1 MDNVA
6 GGAREKKSLYENPS
20 FKQTPVNE
28 ITNFLLVSILD
39 GIFDLTETHLH
50 VDFDILRGF
59 RRRSCFVKKQTNND
73 SKQISSDNT
82 QTNAEDINWVYT
94 IKETE
99 DSDTGK
105 HESRNCEACDK
116 NKGCRKQ
123 RKRRKRKKKQVN
135 MT

>member
-6 GGAREKKSLYENPS
+6 GGAREKKVFMKTPVS
-20 FKQTPVNE
+20 KKPVNE

-50 VDFDILRGF
+50 VDFDVLRGS
-59 RRRSCFVKKQTNND
+59 RRRSRFVKKQTNND

-82 QTNAEDINWVYT
+82 QTNAEYINWVDT

-116 NKGCRKQ
+116 NKGCGKQ

>member
-6 GGAREKKSLYENPS
+6 GGAREKKVFMKTPVS
-20 FKQTPVNE
+20 KKPVNE
-28 ITNFLLVSILD
+28 ITNFLLVTILD

-50 VDFDILRGF
+50 VDFDVLRGS
-59 RRRSCFVKKQTNND
+59 RRRSRFVKKQTNND

>member
-6 GGAREKKSLYENPS
+6 GGAREKKVFMKTPVS
-20 FKQTPVNE
+20 KKPVNE

-50 VDFDILRGF
+50 VDFDVLRGS
-59 RRRSCFVKKQTNND
+59 RRRSRFVKKQTNND

-82 QTNAEDINWVYT
+82 QTNAEYINWVDT

-99 DSDTGK
+99 DSDNWKT
-105 HESRNCEACDK
+105 
-116 NKGCRKQ
+116 
-123 RKRRKRKKKQVN
+123 
-135 MT
+135 

>member
-20 FKQTPVNE
+20 FKKTPVNE

-59 RRRSCFVKKQTNND
+59 RRRSRFVKKQTNND

-82 QTNAEDINWVYT
+82 QTNAEYINWVDT

-99 DSDTGK
+99 DSDNWKTW
-105 HESRNCEACDK
+105 
-116 NKGCRKQ
+116 KQ
-123 RKRRKRKKKQVN
+123 KLRSLR
-135 MT
+135 

>member
-6 GGAREKKSLYENPS
+6 GGAREKKVFMKTPVS
-20 FKQTPVNE
+20 KKPVNE

-50 VDFDILRGF
+50 VDFDVLRGS
-59 RRRSCFVKKQTNND
+59 RRRSRFVKKQTNND

-123 RKRRKRKKKQVN
+123 KKEERERKIRSI
-135 MT
+135 

>member
-6 GGAREKKSLYENPS
+6 GGAREKKVFMKTPVS
-20 FKQTPVNE
+20 KKPVNE

-59 RRRSCFVKKQTNND
+59 RRRSRFVKKQTNND

-123 RKRRKRKKKQVN
+123 RKRRKRKKNQVN

>member
-6 GGAREKKSLYENPS
+6 GGAREKKVFMKTPVS
-20 FKQTPVNE
+20 KKPVNE

-50 VDFDILRGF
+50 VDFDVLRGY
-59 RRRSCFVKKQTNND
+59 RRRSRFVKKQTNND

>member
-6 GGAREKKSLYENPS
+6 GGAREKKVFMKTPVS
-20 FKQTPVNE
+20 KKPVNE
-28 ITNFLLVSILD
+28 ITNFLLVTILE

-50 VDFDILRGF
+50 VDFDVLRGSH
-59 RRRSCFVKKQTNND
+59 RRSRFVKKQTNND

>member
-6 GGAREKKSLYENPS
+6 GGAREKKVFMRTPVS
-20 FKQTPVNE
+20 KKPVNE

-50 VDFDILRGF
+50 VDFDVLRGS
-59 RRRSCFVKKQTNND
+59 RRRSRFVKKQTNND

-82 QTNAEDINWVYT
+82 QTNAEYINWVDT

>member
-6 GGAREKKSLYENPS
+6 GGAREKKVFMKTPVS
-20 FKQTPVNE
+20 KKPVNE
-28 ITNFLLVSILD
+28 LTNFLLVTILD

-50 VDFDILRGF
+50 VDFDVLRGS
-59 RRRSCFVKKQTNND
+59 RRRSRFVKKQTNND

>member
-6 GGAREKKSLYENPS
+6 GGAREKKVFMKTPVS
-20 FKQTPVNE
+20 KKPVNE

-50 VDFDILRGF
+50 VDFDVLRGS
-59 RRRSCFVKKQTNND
+59 RRRSRFVKKQTNND

-82 QTNAEDINWVYT
+82 QTNAEDFNWVYT

>member
-6 GGAREKKSLYENPS
+6 GGAREKKVFMKTPVS
-20 FKQTPVNE
+20 KKPVNE

-50 VDFDILRGF
+50 VDFDVLRGS
-59 RRRSCFVKKQTNND
+59 RRRSRFVKKQTNND

-82 QTNAEDINWVYT
+82 QTNAEYINWVDT

-116 NKGCRKQ
+116 NKGCGKQ
-123 RKRRKRKKKQVN
+123 RKRRKRNKKKVN
-135 MT
+135 VT

>member
-6 GGAREKKSLYENPS
+6 GGAREKKVFMKTPVS
-20 FKQTPVNE
+20 KKPVNE

-50 VDFDILRGF
+50 VDFDVLRGS
-59 RRRSCFVKKQTNND
+59 RRRSRFVKKQTNND

-82 QTNAEDINWVYT
+82 QTNTEDINWVYT

>member
-6 GGAREKKSLYENPS
+6 GGAREKKVFMKTPVS
-20 FKQTPVNE
+20 KKPVNE

-50 VDFDILRGF
+50 VDFDVLRGS
-59 RRRSCFVKKQTNND
+59 RRRSRFVKKQTNND

-123 RKRRKRKKKQVN
+123 RKRRKRNKKQVN

>member
-6 GGAREKKSLYENPS
+6 GGAREKKVFMKTPVS
-20 FKQTPVNE
+20 KKPVNE

-50 VDFDILRGF
+50 VDFDVLRGS
-59 RRRSCFVKKQTNND
+59 RRRSRFVKKQTND

>member
-6 GGAREKKSLYENPS
+6 GGAREKKVFMKTPVS
-20 FKQTPVNE
+20 KKPVNE
-28 ITNFLLVSILD
+28 ITNFLLVTILE

-50 VDFDILRGF
+50 VDFDVLRGS
-59 RRRSCFVKKQTNND
+59 RRRSRFVKKQTNND

>member
-6 GGAREKKSLYENPS
+6 GGAREKKVFMKTPVS
-20 FKQTPVNE
+20 KKPVNE

-39 GIFDLTETHLH
+39 GIFYLTETHLH

-59 RRRSCFVKKQTNND
+59 RRRSRFVKKQTNND

-82 QTNAEDINWVYT
+82 QTNAEYINWVDT

-99 DSDTGK
+99 DSDNWKT
-105 HESRNCEACDK
+105 
-116 NKGCRKQ
+116 
-123 RKRRKRKKKQVN
+123 
-135 MT
+135 

>member
-6 GGAREKKSLYENPS
+6 GGAREKKVFMKTPVS
-20 FKQTPVNE
+20 KKPVNE

-50 VDFDILRGF
+50 VDFDVLRGS
-59 RRRSCFVKKQTNND
+59 RRRSRFVKKQTNND

-82 QTNAEDINWVYT
+82 QTNAEDINWVDS

>member
-6 GGAREKKSLYENPS
+6 GGAREKKVFMKTPVS
-20 FKQTPVNE
+20 KKPVNE

-50 VDFDILRGF
+50 VDFDVLRGS
-59 RRRSCFVKKQTNND
+59 RRRSRFVKKQTNND
-73 SKQISSDNT
+73 SKQISSGNT

-116 NKGCRKQ
+116 NKGCGKQ
-123 RKRRKRKKKQVN
+123 RKRRKRNKKKVN
-135 MT
+135 VT